1 MELYNF
7 VNEQVNE
14 RVKNVLSGEDS
25 ALTQYIELKR
35 IAKTLET
42 ALKDIQPDALSEAEK
57 YGKGEFLKNG
67 ASVSVRATAGRWD
80 FKQIMEWKKASEE
93 IKRVED
99 KYKTLYKSKDL
110 GTIPVDEAT
119 GEILQMPIFNHGGDA
134 IFLKFLK

>member
-7 VNEQVNE
+7 VNEQVE
-14 RVKNVLSGEDS
+14 KRVLSVQNGES
-25 ALTQYIELKR
+25 EALSNYIELKR
-35 IAKTLET
+35 IAK
-42 ALKDIQPDALSEAEK
+42 ALNGAIKEIQSDALSEAERF
-57 YGKGEFLKNG
+57 GKGDFLKDG

-80 FKQIMEWKKASEE
+80 FKQIAEWKKASDE
-93 IKRVED
+93 IKKVED

-119 GEILQMPIFNHGGDA
+119 GEILQMPIFNHGADA